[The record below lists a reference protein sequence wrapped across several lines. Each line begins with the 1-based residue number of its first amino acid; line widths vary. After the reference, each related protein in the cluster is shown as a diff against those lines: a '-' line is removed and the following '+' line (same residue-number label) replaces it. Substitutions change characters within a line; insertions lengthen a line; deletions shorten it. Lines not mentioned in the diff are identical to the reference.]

1 MEYKKLSEFK
11 GEDAAWDV
19 IAELIEPLSEIASN
33 LNLAEKLK
41 DKDAKKSE
49 IAKVICKDYKTPATK
64 ILAILSDTNYETFKE
79 SVTPADILLGVI
91 TVLND
96 KELTDL
102 FLSQG

>member
-1 MEYKKLSEFK
+1 MKYLKLTDFK
-11 GEDAAWDV
+11 GEDKAWEV

-64 ILAILSDTNYETFKE
+64 ILAILSDTDYETFKE
-79 SVTPADILLGVI
+79 TVTPADILLGVI